1 QQMVNQALDWLD
13 VRPGERVLDLFCGV
27 GNFTL
32 PLARAGALVTGVE
45 GSAEMVERAAANA
58 RLNGLESVHFFQAD
72 LSNSLDSA
80 WLHQDYDAALL
91 DPPRDGAA
99 QMAGM
104 LAQKRVQRILYVS
117 CNPATLPLWHGMQA
131 FCRRRV
137 IDWCRRVSWTCSP
150 RLHMWKPWHS
160 SCRARIESNGTS
172 QSRAS
177 GQPGWHCRYR
187 RLD

>member
-1 QQMVNQALDWLD
+1 MVNQALDWLAIQ
-13 VRPGERVLDLFCGV
+13 PGERVLDLFCGV
-27 GNFTL
+27 GNFSL

-58 RLNGLESVHFFQAD
+58 RLNGLGQTHFYQAD

-80 WLHQDYDAALL
+80 GRHQDYDAALL

-99 QMAGM
+99 RMAGM
-104 LAQKRVQRILYVS
+104 LAQKRVRRILYGS
-117 CNPATLPLWHGMQA
+117 GNLAPLAGDA
-131 FCRRRV
+131 GILSAAG